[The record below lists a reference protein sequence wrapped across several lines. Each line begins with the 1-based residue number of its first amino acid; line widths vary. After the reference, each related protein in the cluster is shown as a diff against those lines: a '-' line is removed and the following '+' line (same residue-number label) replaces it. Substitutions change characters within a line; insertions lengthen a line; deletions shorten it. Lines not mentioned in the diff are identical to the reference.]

1 MRDLIARLR
10 AALTPQAVALLCALL
25 MLAFMAVQ
33 RKDDAHSGTA
43 LEERLERT
51 LMAMEGIA
59 DVSVVINTRA
69 AQAVSGILS
78 DQKGEETPIGA
89 ITVVQGEDDPVLKLE
104 IQDAV
109 CALLGLPASSVSVI
123 MGGIGDE

>member
-33 RKDDAHSGTA
+33 RKDDAHRGTA

>member
-33 RKDDAHSGTA
+33 RKDNAHSGTA

-51 LMAMEGIA
+51 LMAMEGLA

-78 DQKGEETPIGA
+78 DQNGEEMR
-89 ITVVQGEDDPVLKLE
+89 
-104 IQDAV
+104 
-109 CALLGLPASSVSVI
+109 LGS
-123 MGGIGDE
+123 